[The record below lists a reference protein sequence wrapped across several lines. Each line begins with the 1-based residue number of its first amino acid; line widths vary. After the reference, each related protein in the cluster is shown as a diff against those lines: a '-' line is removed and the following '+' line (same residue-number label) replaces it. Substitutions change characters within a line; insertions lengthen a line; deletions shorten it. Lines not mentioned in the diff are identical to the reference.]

1 MARDVRRRR
10 EMHTGF
16 EPGNLGGG
24 KKSRLEDANADAR
37 IISKLIIKKPDLR
50 GLRLRHERD
59 QWQVLVN
66 MVMDIWSHIMRGI
79 L

>member
-1 MARDVRRRR
+1 M
-10 EMHTGF
+10 
-16 EPGNLGGG
+16 
-24 KKSRLEDANADAR
+24 EDANADAR